1 MTAPAARAAQLFGLA
16 RRPLPARAHRA
27 LLVAVLLLSAY
38 VHLWNPAG
46 FPDVFFDEG
55 VYMRR
60 AMHLAETGSPQ
71 ESHLYD
77 HPYLGQ
83 ILLAGFLKA
92 AGFPESAAG
101 SPEAPYLAPRIL
113 MGLLAVLDTFL
124 VYRIADARLGRRAA
138 VIAAV
143 LFAAMPMTWMLR
155 RIVLDGLALPLVL
168 SSILLAANSGGRSAR
183 SGGALVACSAALL
196 GLAVFTKATAVAMAP
211 VVAYLVVSARG
222 WRALP
227 AWLALAA
234 AAPAAWPAMAAQAG
248 QARLWLDGVLWQAGR
263 QAGAA
268 GERLAALTAANLA
281 ADPVLM
287 GLGLAGAAYAAARRR
302 LFLAL
307 WLAPFALLSAVT
319 YFQYFHYILV
329 LPALCASAAF
339 MIDDVISRRLARPAA
354 RRAAAAAAAV
364 LLAAA
369 GGAWSGALV
378 SEDLTSAQFE
388 AVSHV
393 ASTGAYANATVLAP
407 PTYSW
412 VLSDVHGMPDVAPD
426 YSHALFYPVETAR
439 YVLVADSHLLV
450 DLERGERLADAY
462 ARSAPVWEARLR
474 PACGDGGGGGGGGP
488 AWDPC
493 AAAMHLAA
501 SEGSFVQVRTG
512 HAGTLAEPP
521 AP

>member
-16 RRPLPARAHRA
+16 RRPPPARAHRA

-354 RRAAAAAAAV
+354 RRAAAASAAV

-426 YSHALFYPVETAR
+426 YSHVLFYPVEAAR

-474 PACGDGGGGGGGGP
+474 PACGDGGGGGGGP

-512 HAGTLAEPP
+512 HAGPLAEPP

>member
-1 MTAPAARAAQLFGLA
+1 M
-16 RRPLPARAHRA
+16 
-27 LLVAVLLLSAY
+27 
-38 VHLWNPAG
+38 
-46 FPDVFFDEG
+46 
-55 VYMRR
+55 
-60 AMHLAETGSPQ
+60 
-71 ESHLYD
+71 
-77 HPYLGQ
+77 
-83 ILLAGFLKA
+83 
-92 AGFPESAAG
+92 
-101 SPEAPYLAPRIL
+101 
-113 MGLLAVLDTFL
+113 
-124 VYRIADARLGRRAA
+124 
-138 VIAAV
+138 IAAV

-168 SSILLAANSGGRSAR
+168 SSMLLAANSGGRSAR

-302 LFLAL
+302 LFLML

-339 MIDDVISRRLARPAA
+339 MIDDIVSRRLARPAA
-354 RRAAAAAAAV
+354 KRAAAASAAV

-378 SEDLTSAQFE
+378 SGDLTSAQFE

-407 PTYSW
+407 PAYSW
-412 VLSDVHGMPDVAPD
+412 VLSDVHGMPNVAPD

-474 PACGDGGGGGGGGP
+474 PACGDGGDGGP

-512 HAGTLAEPP
+512 HAGPLAEPP